1 MATNLDKF
9 LTIEKMMQ
17 EAEEHMEVYLSAL
30 EKRYEYMNDYR
41 REYSNLSHTLG
52 RIVQS
57 IKSSSE
63 SEENHEMFIIAKGA
77 RIKIDE
83 HIDRLEELRQNDP
96 YTDYNKAIERLR
108 AAKSRLNGRL
118 LKSNVEEARS
128 LLNANDINVEEVD
141 ALLEYT
147 PQHQDVEA
155 DNKLIK
161 TLENVRSVYVSS
173 FVVYRKSCEE
183 NDDVFNAVDGAI
195 DELLEAGYREE
206 ADLLTDAMP
215 DIENE
220 RGKRPDPEPLLNL
233 LQPIKSAGLEYFQSG
248 NKNSHSYDLCTS
260 FSKELAYVRRALLE
274 DREYIGTR
282 NAFNRLLAA
291 YEQLSQYM
299 YERFHQLGGVPY
311 NYHGHDSR
319 N

>member
-108 AAKSRLNGRL
+108 AA
-118 LKSNVEEARS
+118 
-128 LLNANDINVEEVD
+128 
-141 ALLEYT
+141 
-147 PQHQDVEA
+147 
-155 DNKLIK
+155 
-161 TLENVRSVYVSS
+161 
-173 FVVYRKSCEE
+173 
-183 NDDVFNAVDGAI
+183 
-195 DELLEAGYREE
+195 
-206 ADLLTDAMP
+206 
-215 DIENE
+215 
-220 RGKRPDPEPLLNL
+220 
-233 LQPIKSAGLEYFQSG
+233 
-248 NKNSHSYDLCTS
+248 
-260 FSKELAYVRRALLE
+260 
-274 DREYIGTR
+274 
-282 NAFNRLLAA
+282 
-291 YEQLSQYM
+291 
-299 YERFHQLGGVPY
+299 
-311 NYHGHDSR
+311 
-319 N
+319 